1 MCKKLLTIEE
11 LSEYIGITVNTAY
24 SWVSQKKIPYI
35 KVGRLVRFDMD
46 KINEWVEQN
55 SVEVYSIEKG

>member
-1 MCKKLLTIEE
+1 MRKQLLTIQE

-35 KVGRLVRFDMD
+35 HVGRLVRFDID
-46 KINEWVEQN
+46 KINEWLDKN
-55 SVEVYSIEKG
+55 STSVYHIK

>member
-1 MCKKLLTIEE
+1 MSRKLLNIEE
-11 LSEYIGITVNTAY
+11 LSEHLGITVNTAY
-24 SWVSQKKIPYI
+24 SWVSQKKVPYI